1 MNETIVKPGS
11 VLLYKKYGWFKK
23 LLSKIIRRRLP
34 FNAFMMFDEQTYF
47 IFNAISNCILVEPI
61 KAYSKKEA
69 TTITNIV
76 GNQQLTDKRDL
87 FVIINAVRPNTFSDT
102 EDQVEKLLHNKYY
115 KIIDINDEANHSEY
129 IY

>member
-102 EDQVEKLLHNKYY
+102 ED
-115 KIIDINDEANHSEY
+115 
-129 IY
+129 